1 MKFSLFGKHSKDTE
15 KFITAEPDPDG
26 AEALT
31 SPLSGNVYPIESVSD
46 PVFSGKV
53 LGDGL
58 AIEPFD
64 GKVYSPVNGTV
75 ETMMDTM
82 HAVGIKSDGGAE
94 ILIHIGKDTVS
105 LKGRFF
111 ESHVKEN
118 DRIKKGQL
126 IIEFDIDAIK
136 KAGFDLI
143 TPVIITNHN
152 DFDIKKQKSKE
163 INAGD
168 ILMTLYSK

>member
-1 MKFSLFGKHSKDTE
+1 MKFGLFGKHSKDTE
-15 KFITAEPDPDG
+15 KYITAGPDPDG

-31 SPLSGNVYPIESVSD
+31 SPLSGNVVPIESVND

-75 ETMMDTM
+75 ETMMDTI
-82 HAVGIKSDGGAE
+82 HAVGVKSDSGAE

-111 ESHVKEN
+111 ESHVKEG

-126 IIEFDIDAIK
+126 IIEFDIDAVK

-143 TPVIITNHN
+143 TPVVIANHDN
-152 DFDIKKQKSKE
+152 FDLKKHESGE

-168 ILMTLYSK
+168 ILMTLYPK